1 MARKDTFKK
10 QRTELIKRR
19 NVLLQTLLSKDSLF
33 QELQQCANGDVADVA
48 SDCTK
53 GEISSQ
59 LIEVSHR
66 ELESIDMALQKM
78 KDGKYG
84 LCAACNCSIPEAR
97 LEALPFAIYCVNCQR
112 AAESAGYEA
121 NKVVDWSVILD
132 QPTGTVDYSFKIN

>member
-10 QRTELIKRR
+10 QREELIKRR
-19 NVLLQTLLSKDSLF
+19 SALLQALVGDNSLLV
-33 QELQQCANGDVADVA
+33 ELQQNAGGDVADVA

-66 ELESIDMALQKM
+66 ELENIDQALQKM
-78 KDGKYG
+78 KDGNYG
-84 LCAACNCSIPEAR
+84 LCAACNCGIPAAR

-112 AAESAGYEA
+112 AAETAGYEPS
-121 NKVVDWSVILD
+121 KVVDWSIILD
-132 QPTGTVDYSFKIN
+132 QPTGGVDYHFKIN